1 MSVVV
6 DDPVAT
12 TDEFEIQLLDA
23 HHDRPAFDCGVESLT
38 NYLHRSARQDMERR
52 ASIAYVL
59 VPVQTPTRIAGYYT
73 LSNTSVLLTDLP
85 RSLAKKLPR
94 YPALPATLLGRLA
107 VNAADRGQRLGE
119 RLLVDALA
127 RGADVSAKVASVAV
141 VVDALDDRAAKFYQ
155 RYGFQPFADSPLRLF
170 FPMKDVK
177 ASFGL

>member
-12 TDEFEIQLLDA
+12 TDEFEIHLLGS

-107 VNAADRGQRLGE
+107 VNVADRGQRLGE

-127 RGADVSAKVASVAV
+127 RSADVSTKVGSVAV
-141 VVDALDDRAAKFYQ
+141 IVDALDDRAAKFYQ